1 MKVFFDHQIFTEQTH
16 GGISRYFFELM
27 DEFESH
33 DEKLISSTI
42 FSNNEYLRFSNKRS
56 SIPFFPNTHFKGKI
70 RLMNGV
76 NKCNSERI
84 LRNGNY
90 DVFHPTFYDPYFLKS
105 IGGKPFVITV
115 YDLINEKFKDR
126 FDYLKL
132 EEDITNNKY
141 LLMTEASKIIAISE
155 STKKDIVDFYQIDK
169 NKIEVIYLGNSLLKK
184 SDNEAAIFNFEYV
197 LFVGKRS
204 MYKNFLFTIKSVHHL
219 LKKYKLKFVCFGGGR
234 FSMQEIELIQKLEL
248 QEYVIHYNKYDDN
261 SLHNLYSNALFFIF
275 PSLYEGFGLPL
286 LEAFSSNCPVL
297 SSDAGS
303 LKEIGGNAAVYF
315 DPINK
320 ESLYSRFLEMIESEE
335 IRSNAAMKGHLR
347 LKDFSWEKTFSETIN
362 VYNSVLQ

>member
-76 NKCNSERI
+76 NRWNSERI

-90 DVFHPTFYDPYFLKS
+90 DVFHPTFYDRYFLKMLGS
-105 IGGKPFVITV
+105 KPFVLTV
-115 YDLINEKFKDR
+115 HDLINEKFISKY
-126 FDYLKL
+126 DYLKKEL
-132 EEDITNNKY
+132 DITN
-141 LLMTEASKIIAISE
+141 SKRELILRANHLIAISE
-155 STKKDIVDFYQIDK
+155 STKNDIIDYYKVDK
-169 NKIEVIYLGNSLLKK
+169 SKISVVHHGFSFPI
-184 SDNEAAIFNFEYV
+184 NEEITDPILNFKYV
-197 LFVGKRS
+197 LFVGKRI
-204 MYKNFLFTIKSVHHL
+204 MYKNFLFTIETVSDL
-219 LKKYKLKFVCFGGGR
+219 LIKNDLKFVCFGGGA
-234 FSMQEIELIQKLEL
+234 FTSQEISSISTLGLVGRILFVDK
-248 QEYVIHYNKYDDN
+248 VDDN
-261 SLHNLYSNALFFIF
+261 TLSNLYRHALFFVF

-286 LEAFSSNCPVL
+286 LEAFSSYCPVL

-315 DPINK
+315 DPTNK

-335 IRSNAAMKGHLR
+335 TRSNAAMKGNLR
-347 LKDFSWEKTFSETIN
+347 LRDFSWEKTFSETIN